1 MSLVNIIFHWESCL
15 IVSVNLSI
23 IIANKKGSSDVIP
36 SHYISVSWCMSCTSL
51 TYFFATPDFLKHSHS
66 SSLCTLLLIFSRS
79 TKTEHLFLTFSVH
92 LHQHFLL
99 QLCAS
104 PLFRMSNA
112 QEVANNPRATSQF
125 LQASV
130 ICEILHFMTGQ
141 LEKDWKIAPGAC
153 RVFSDEDTVLV
164 CGRSLRGLLYLET
177 LLVENKMLFDYFGY

>member
-1 MSLVNIIFHWESCL
+1 MFSYANCL
-15 IVSVNLSI
+15 HPTFTIDHNVIGKYHNPLRI
-23 IIANKKGSSDVIP
+23 LPDCICQPIHHHCEQEGQLSDVIP
-36 SHYISVSWCMSCTSL
+36 SHHISVSWCMSCTSL
-51 TYFFATPDFLKHSHS
+51 TYFFATPDFPKHSHS

-130 ICEILHFMTGQ
+130 ICEILHFMTGE
-141 LEKDWKIAPGAC
+141 LEKDGKIWQ
-153 RVFSDEDTVLV
+153 S
-164 CGRSLRGLLYLET
+164 
-177 LLVENKMLFDYFGY
+177 